1 VVSLLQ
7 PTLQSVQ
14 LLRRNPPI
22 YPAAIL
28 HTPTWLF
35 GVKEA
40 TVSTSFILLSP
51 FWFFN
56 WKTPR
61 YHILLCRNPWLFNQI
76 PPCFC
81 RSLIQRA
88 PTNTPAQAGPS
99 ITELYSF
106 TTFLR
111 ENIPLYPSFALL
123 SPCVAERF

>member
-1 VVSLLQ
+1 MSEISTYRALFPHQKFFPIIIYHYSQPVTLCPVLFSVTLLCLPVLSVVFLLQ

-22 YPAAIL
+22 YPEALL
-28 HTPTWLF
+28 HPPTWLF

-51 FWFFN
+51 FWFLN

-61 YHILLCRNPWLFNQI
+61 YHLLLRRNPWLFNQI

-81 RSLIQRA
+81 RSLI
-88 PTNTPAQAGPS
+88 
-99 ITELYSF
+99 
-106 TTFLR
+106 
-111 ENIPLYPSFALL
+111 
-123 SPCVAERF
+123 